1 MKLNNK
7 GIP

>member
-1 MKLNNK
+1 MILNNK